1 MAQPKAQQEPT
12 MEEIL
17 ASIRRIIDSG
27 EETEREFSERSDPNP
42 SGYDRDRL
50 AGAGGSASV
59 HNLMQPESSQTDDDL
74 AADWAQKDPFVVSR
88 THGDQSSQ
96 SAAPK
101 DESAHEETGTFSGEL
116 HASDYMAE
124 QEVYPGSMG
133 EVADQIRA
141 ASAGEEKT
149 DEVSPEPS
157 STKEETSE
165 NQQSGLVS
173 ADAEARI
180 TSALQELSAALS
192 QEGVR
197 SIEEIVAEELRPL
210 LSAWLDQNMPSIVER
225 MVAKELER
233 MRKPARD

>member
-27 EETEREFSERSDPNP
+27 EETERDYSERSDHNP
-42 SGYDRDRL
+42 PEYSDPAMSGE
-50 AGAGGSASV
+50 GGSASV
-59 HNLMQPESSQTDDDL
+59 HNLMQPDVSDSESEHSEDVSQ
-74 AADWAQKDPFVVSR
+74 ADRVVISR
-88 THGDQSSQ
+88 THGTKDSS
-96 SAAPK
+96 
-101 DESAHEETGTFSGEL
+101 HTEEGGADAIASEEL
-116 HASDYMAE
+116 REATNAIQ
-124 QEVYPGSMG
+124 QEVYPGSIG
-133 EVADQIRA
+133 EVADQVLA
-141 ASAGEEKT
+141 ASAMSDDQENVSSNGTTPESASKD
-149 DEVSPEPS
+149 DEA
-157 STKEETSE
+157 
-165 NQQSGLVS
+165 GLVS

-180 TSALQELSAALS
+180 TSALQELSVALN

-233 MRKPARD
+233 MRKPAHD